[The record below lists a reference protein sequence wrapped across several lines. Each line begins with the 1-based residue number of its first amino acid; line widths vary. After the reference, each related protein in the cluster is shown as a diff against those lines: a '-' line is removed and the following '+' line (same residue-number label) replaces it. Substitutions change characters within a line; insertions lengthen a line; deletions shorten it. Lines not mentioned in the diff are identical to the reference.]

1 MLAATIQV
9 LVLAGAVVGQG
20 LLNVPF
26 PAHRVIG
33 NVYHVG
39 SKDLAS
45 YLITTPEGHILI
57 NSSFESTVPLIKTNV
72 ESLGFKMGDIK
83 ILLASHAHSDHV
95 AGHALVRELTGAKVY
110 VMRGDDAAIASGGE
124 GQYFYTRSRWKAC
137 PVDHVLEDGDEVKL
151 GGVTLVA
158 RRTPGHTRG
167 CTTWTWRVNDA
178 GKPYDVVVIGSPN
191 VNPGYQLAGNKDY
204 PEIADDFAR
213 TFQVLKALP
222 CDVFLG
228 AHGAYYGMIDKYQRL
243 KNSPDKNPFIDPDG
257 YRAYV
262 ALKEKAFRDT
272 LAAQQAELAAKPS
285 AGRAARAPGIRRP
298 NIVLVMPDDVGY
310 GDFAC
315 NGNPVIHTPNVDAF
329 AAQSVR
335 FTDFH
340 VSPTCAPTRSALMTG
355 RHEFKS
361 GVTHTIMERERM
373 SLKATTLAQVLKSTG
388 YTTGIFGK
396 WHLGDEDAYQPER
409 RGFDEVFIHGAGGI
423 GQTYPGSCGDAPGNT
438 YFNPALLHNGRFEK
452 TEGYCTDLFFAQA
465 LKWLDEKRTEPA
477 PFFAYITPNAAHA
490 PLDCPEAYAKHYEGK
505 VPANVAKFFGM
516 IENIDDNFGKLV
528 EKLREWGLE
537 QNTLVIFMTDNG
549 GTAGTRIFNAGMHGA
564 KGTAYQGGTRVPSF
578 WRWPLGFS
586 GGIDVAA
593 LTAHIDIFPTLAEIT
608 GATLSDDVRRQ
619 VEGRSLLPLLKDP
632 KAEWPDRFFVTHVG
646 RWPKGQAAQSKY
658 ARSSIRDSRFALVD
672 NTELYD
678 LVADPGE
685 TKNVLD
691 QNPDEAAK
699 LRSAYDRW
707 WQDVLPCLENEDAI
721 GPKYNPFHERYWKQF
736 GGGPAS

>member
-1 MLAATIQV
+1 MLATMIQV

-20 LLNVPF
+20 LFNVPW

-33 NVYHVG
+33 NVYYVG

-72 ESLGFKMGDIK
+72 ESLGFKMSDIK

-110 VMRGDDAAIASGGE
+110 VMRGDDAVIASGGQ
-124 GQYFYTRSRWKAC
+124 GQYFYTRSRWKPC
-137 PVDHVLEDGDEVKL
+137 PVDRVLEDGEEVKL

-167 CTTWTWRVNDA
+167 CTTWTWRVEDG

-204 PEIADDFAR
+204 PEIADDFSR
-213 TFQVLKALP
+213 TFQILKALP

-228 AHGAYYGMIDKYQRL
+228 AHGAYYGMIEKYQRA
-243 KNSPDKNPFIDPDG
+243 KNGAEKNPFVDPEG

-272 LAAQQAELAAKPS
+272 LAAQQAEQ
-285 AGRAARAPGIRRP
+285 AARPGAGGVGRRRP

-315 NGNPVIHTPNVDAF
+315 NGNPVIHTPHVDAF
-329 AAQSVR
+329 SRQSVR

-373 SLKATTLAQVLKSTG
+373 SLKATTLAQVLKAAG

-423 GQTYPGSCGDAPGNT
+423 GQTYPGSCGDAPGNR
-438 YFNPALLHNGRFEK
+438 YFNPALMHNGRFEK

-465 LKWLDEKRTEPA
+465 LKWLDEKRTHPA

-490 PLDCPEAYAKHYEGK
+490 PLDCPEAYAKRHAGA
-505 VPANVAKFFGM
+505 VPENVAKFFGM
-516 IENIDDNFGKLV
+516 IENIDDNFGTLL

-549 GTAGTRIFNAGMHGA
+549 GTAGTRVFNAGMRGA
-564 KGTAYQGGTRVPSF
+564 KGTAYQGGTRVSAF
-578 WRWPLGFS
+578 WRWPAGFS
-586 GGIDVAA
+586 GGVDAGA
-593 LTAHIDIFPTLAEIT
+593 LTAQIDIFPTLAEIT

-632 KAEWPDRFFVTHVG
+632 HADWADRVFVTHVG
-646 RWPKGQAAQSKY
+646 RWAKGQAAQSKY
-658 ARSSIRDSRFALVD
+658 ARSSIRDSRFTLVD

-678 LVADPGE
+678 LKADPAE

-699 LRSAYDRW
+699 LRAAYDQW
-707 WQDVLPCLENEDAI
+707 WQDVLPCLENEDAV
-721 GPKYNPFHERYWKQF
+721 GPKVNPFKERYWKQF
-736 GGGPAS
+736 GGGPPQ